1 MAGVY
6 AGKFDVVT
14 DEIENFAHIAAD
26 SDMPWAG
33 SPRFMEEALTHR
45 QAQSGQK
52 TPDNFASR
60 KTKFF
65 ARFLKNRGE
74 GGLGVLNPQYITSTT
89 RYKNTRYKTC
99 FLLIG
104 PCFFTN
110 GPPVLMILGSSSTR
124 ACCWVVIRNG
134 GSAFEQLAVRI
145 CDRSL
150 IAFVLTALIH
160 LGRAPPPVANHD
172 HGLKTAS

>member
-6 AGKFDVVT
+6 AGKFDQVT
-14 DEIENFAHIAAD
+14 EEIDNFAHIAAD
-26 SDMPWAG
+26 RDMPWAG
-33 SPRFMEEALTHR
+33 SPRFMEASLTHR

-52 TPDNFASR
+52 TPDFASR

-104 PCFFTN
+104 PCFSLTD
-110 GPPVLMILGSSSTR
+110 PP
-124 ACCWVVIRNG
+124 
-134 GSAFEQLAVRI
+134 F
-145 CDRSL
+145 
-150 IAFVLTALIH
+150 
-160 LGRAPPPVANHD
+160 
-172 HGLKTAS
+172 

>member
-33 SPRFMEEALTHR
+33 SPRFMEASLTHR

-89 RYKNTRYKTC
+89 RYKKHTIQNV
-99 FLLIG
+99 
-104 PCFFTN
+104 FFIDRA
-110 GPPVLMILGSSSTR
+110 VL
-124 ACCWVVIRNG
+124 
-134 GSAFEQLAVRI
+134 F
-145 CDRSL
+145 
-150 IAFVLTALIH
+150 H
-160 LGRAPPPVANHD
+160 
-172 HGLKTAS
+172 